1 MRQPPVGPGANHLLH
16 RLLTSYGSYLSG
28 HRPSHP
34 RRLYRLSPAMTTAL
48 HLRCQPEREYDL
60 EQDVSVHRAQSCV
73 RARTGIT
80 FSHMLDL
87 PPQASKPGKQGHS
100 TYLLH
105 ETRHPFSH
113 HQLDDRLF
121 RPKQLVHSVLHGLD
135 QFSVYLHDQ
144 VSGLCARRQ
153 YLHMH
158 RFEERREKGR
168 GRARRGKG
176 TYGNQATP
184 CCRAVG
190 GQF

>member
-1 MRQPPVGPGANHLLH
+1 MLGSNIFGSIGWNKIKPVFAGS
-16 RLLTSYGSYLSG
+16 SYTV
-28 HRPSHP
+28 
-34 RRLYRLSPAMTTAL
+34 AEA
-48 HLRCQPEREYDL
+48 
-60 EQDVSVHRAQSCV
+60 
-73 RARTGIT
+73 
-80 FSHMLDL
+80 
-87 PPQASKPGKQGHS
+87 QASKPGKQGHS